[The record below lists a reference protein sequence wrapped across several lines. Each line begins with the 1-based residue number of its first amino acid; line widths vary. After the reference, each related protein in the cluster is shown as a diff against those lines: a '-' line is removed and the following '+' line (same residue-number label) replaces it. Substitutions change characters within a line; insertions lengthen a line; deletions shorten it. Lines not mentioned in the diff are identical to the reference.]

1 MKRIVLLSGIML
13 LSLIGIAQNCARIIN
28 SYFTGSAATGWHS
41 VVEWNAD
48 GQKYIDVKIYS
59 GAGNLNLVKQ
69 SCIDI
74 NCTANCS
81 GTEVIDFTCSD
92 VPHGILV
99 PNTGTCGN
107 GTFCG
112 ASVIIGQSSASVL
125 PIIFSEYTAQKSG
138 NVVFLQWKTEKDND
152 ISRYDI
158 ESSSDGVS
166 FKVIGSV
173 QAKGNINSQFYSYA
187 DNTNTFTVANIYRIK
202 IVNMNGSST
211 YSDLKVINGDK
222 QKNKMNVY
230 PNPST
235 DGKVSVI
242 FDQSRTARK
251 IIITDLRGRL
261 IKKYD
266 QVNSNNLQI
275 NNLLTGVYTIEA
287 SDLTTG
293 EILVNKI
300 VVNR

>member
-1 MKRIVLLSGIML
+1 M
-13 LSLIGIAQNCARIIN
+13 IN
-28 SYFTGSAATGWHS
+28 
-41 VVEWNAD
+41 
-48 GQKYIDVKIYS
+48 
-59 GAGNLNLVKQ
+59 Q

-81 GTEVIDFTCSD
+81 GTEVIDFICSG

-107 GTFCG
+107 GTICG
-112 ASVIIGQSSASVL
+112 ASVIIGQASAGVL

-138 NVVFLQWKTEKDND
+138 NVVLLQWKTEKDND
-152 ISRYDI
+152 VSRYDI
-158 ESSSDGVS
+158 ERSSDGVS

-202 IVNMNGSST
+202 VVNINGSST
-211 YSDLKVINGDK
+211 YSDLKVITGDK

-230 PNPST
+230 PSPSN

-242 FDQSRTARK
+242 FDKSRTARK
-251 IIITDLRGRL
+251 ITITDLSGRM
-261 IKKYD
+261 IKTYD

-275 NNLLTGVYTIEA
+275 NNLVTGIYTIKA
-287 SDLTTG
+287 SDITTG
-293 EILVNKI
+293 EILLSKI